1 MKYFDLLKQ
10 VFFTRKGELRSLN
23 GLRALAILLVLLHH
37 IQPLLEN
44 IPNTNPIIHHFF
56 GNFVSGVDLF
66 FILSG
71 YLISKELQNTWNK
84 YGKIDFK
91 NFYLKRTLRIFPAY
105 YFFLTVIFV
114 IYTIIINN
122 PKFQT
127 LPQYKD
133 IIKVYSWWPMDFIY
147 MSDYFKG
154 IHIHTWSLSVE
165 EKFYLVLPFFVHFI
179 YFRLAKKSRLYTL
192 SLLYFLPL
200 LFRFITFYNTDF
212 SLEGYRIYYT
222 HYPIHARFDALL
234 LGIILMELHTN
245 WNILAFLHDK
255 VFLRFQL
262 YLISFFILFLS
273 HIVDTSK
280 VNSIY
285 FQVLNYNGF
294 DIGFA
299 ILFLLCLDEN
309 SIISKVM
316 SFQIFTPIARLSYT
330 IYLWHIHIFITA
342 TNGTQISKKV
352 IEKGTITWL
361 EFGTVFLYG
370 VLVIM
375 IWSFFLYAIVE
386 APFLYLKERL
396 KKTT

>member
-1 MKYFDLLKQ
+1 
-10 VFFTRKGELRSLN
+10 
-23 GLRALAILLVLLHH
+23 
-37 IQPLLEN
+37 
-44 IPNTNPIIHHFF
+44 
-56 GNFVSGVDLF
+56 
-66 FILSG
+66 
-71 YLISKELQNTWNK
+71 
-84 YGKIDFK
+84 
-91 NFYLKRTLRIFPAY
+91 
-105 YFFLTVIFV
+105 
-114 IYTIIINN
+114 
-122 PKFQT
+122 
-127 LPQYKD
+127 
-133 IIKVYSWWPMDFIY
+133 
-147 MSDYFKG
+147 
-154 IHIHTWSLSVE
+154 
-165 EKFYLVLPFFVHFI
+165 
-179 YFRLAKKSRLYTL
+179 
-192 SLLYFLPL
+192 
-200 LFRFITFYNTDF
+200 
-212 SLEGYRIYYT
+212 
-222 HYPIHARFDALL
+222 
-234 LGIILMELHTN
+234 MELHTN